1 MKKSLIAL
9 ALIGAFSSA
18 AVAQSNVTMY
28 GILDV
33 NYMWQEGPTV
43 VGTGTAARVQ
53 QESVSAINSGHQSG
67 NRWGLRGTE
76 ALGGGLSAIFALES
90 GFSLDTGMSG
100 NSGRLFGRQAYAGLS
115 GGWGA
120 VVAGRLATFSSGT
133 GDFDMIG
140 RVDPFSTGFG
150 LAGAQNTFISMNS
163 LRVDNAVAYVSPT
176 IAGFKGG
183 VGYTTRIDGNETA
196 PSGTNTKAT
205 IFGANWTGGPFFAAI
220 TYDIVN
226 GSNATSLPDQKHL
239 QIGGTWDI
247 AMFRLHAAWADQTN
261 IAFLPTPSTG
271 GSGSFIVLPAGLQ
284 NFDAT
289 SWLLGATWTV
299 TPAFKVFGSYQAF
312 DADGKSVTTGTTVTN
327 FEPDYNVWGLGTTYN
342 LSRRTNLYASYAWR
356 DADGTLVGNNANGKQ
371 LAIGVR
377 HLF

>member
-9 ALIGAFSSA
+9 AVVGAFSGA
-18 AVAQSNVTMY
+18 AFAQSNVTMY

-33 NYMWQEGPTV
+33 NYMWQEAPTN
-43 VGTGTAARVQ
+43 VGTSAAPRIQ
-53 QESVSAINSGHQSG
+53 QESTNAINGGHQSG
-67 NRWGLRGTE
+67 NRWGVRGTE
-76 ALGGGLSAIFALES
+76 SLGGGLSAIFALEAGFNIDS
-90 GFSLDTGMSG
+90 GTSG
-100 NSGRLFGRQAYAGLS
+100 QGGRLFGRQAYAGLS
-115 GGWGA
+115 GGWGSL
-120 VVAGRLATFSSGT
+120 VAGRIATFSSGT

-176 IAGFKGG
+176 FAGFKAG
-183 VGYTTRIDGNETA
+183 VGYTTRIDGAETA

-205 IFGANWTGGPFFAAI
+205 IFGANWASGPFFAAI

-226 GSNATSLPDQKHL
+226 GSNATSLPDLKHL

-261 IAFLPTPSTG
+261 IAFIPTPSLG
-271 GSGSFIVLPAGLQ
+271 GTGSFFVLPTGLQ

-299 TPAFKVFGSYQAF
+299 SPAWKVFGSYQAF
-312 DADGKSVTTGTTVTN
+312 DADGKTIGTGANRVN
-327 FEPDYNVWGLGTTYN
+327 FEPDYNIWGIGTTYN
-342 LSRRTNLYASYAWR
+342 LSRRTTLYASYAWR
-356 DADGTLVGNNANGKQ
+356 DADGTLSGNTTNSKQ

>member
-33 NYMWQEGPTV
+33 NYMWQEGPV
-43 VGTGTAARVQ
+43 NVGTSTAPRIQ
-53 QESVSAINSGHQSG
+53 QESVSAINGGHQSG
-67 NRWGLRGTE
+67 NRWGVRGTE
-76 ALGGGLSAIFALES
+76 SLGGGLSAIFALEA
-90 GFSLDTGMSG
+90 GFNIDTGTSG
-100 NSGRLFGRQAYAGLS
+100 QGGRLFGRQAYAGLS

-183 VGYTTRIDGNETA
+183 VGYTTRIDGAETA

-312 DADGKSVTTGTTVTN
+312 DADGKSVRTGATVTN
-327 FEPDYNVWGLGTTYN
+327 FEPDYNVWGIGTTYN

-356 DADGTLVGNNANGKQ
+356 DADGTLTGNNANSKQ

>member
-9 ALIGAFSSA
+9 AVVGAFSGA
-18 AVAQSNVTMY
+18 AFAQSNVTMY

-33 NYMWQEGPTV
+33 NYMWQEAPTN
-43 VGTGTAARVQ
+43 VGTSAAPRIQ
-53 QESVSAINSGHQSG
+53 QESTNAINGGHQSG
-67 NRWGLRGTE
+67 NRWGVRGTE
-76 ALGGGLSAIFALES
+76 SLGGGLSAIFALEAGFNIDS
-90 GFSLDTGMSG
+90 GTSG
-100 NSGRLFGRQAYAGLS
+100 QGGRLFGRQAYAGLS
-115 GGWGA
+115 GGWGSL
-120 VVAGRLATFSSGT
+120 VAGRIATFSSGT

-176 IAGFKGG
+176 FAGFKAG
-183 VGYTTRIDGNETA
+183 VGYTTRIDGAETA

-205 IFGANWTGGPFFAAI
+205 IFGANWASGPFFAAI

-261 IAFLPTPSTG
+261 IAFIPTPSLG
-271 GSGSFIVLPAGLQ
+271 GTGSFFVLPTGLQ

-299 TPAFKVFGSYQAF
+299 SPAWKVFGSYQAF
-312 DADGKSVTTGTTVTN
+312 DADGKTIGTGANRVN
-327 FEPDYNVWGLGTTYN
+327 FEPDYNIWGIGTTYN

-356 DADGTLVGNNANGKQ
+356 DADGTLSGNTTNSKQ